1 MDLWLETI
9 GVYALAALGM
19 LLGHIASRSGPFSRT
34 AALVITFLLVGLV
47 LAGRFPDAVYRWPV
61 LYPLAAGRVRF
72 VLLVFAVTLGL
83 STPLAQISRPSIRLL
98 TCVIMALYVSA
109 LTILPFLGP
118 AATQDKLMSLK
129 TVFDADG
136 VCRQTQPFTCGAA
149 AAVTGL
155 RQLGIEADEG
165 ALAVA
170 SRTSPVIGASP
181 WTLYLA
187 LCERYAVQGLLCSF
201 GVFERLDEV
210 PRDAVLLAVMR
221 DSVYGDH
228 CVAVLD
234 MTDTCVI
241 IADPAEGLVRVPAAK
256 FLRSWRHC
264 GIVLRRPVAEFA
276 FGGH

>member
-1 MDLWLETI
+1 MMDLWLETI
-9 GVYALAALGM
+9 GVYELAALGM
-19 LLGHIASRSGPFSRT
+19 LLGHIASRSGAFSRT
-34 AALVITFLLVGLV
+34 AALTITFLLVALV
-47 LAGRFPDAVYRWPV
+47 VAGRFPDAVYRWPA

-72 VLLVFAVTLGL
+72 VLLIFAVTLGL
-83 STPLAQISRPSIRLL
+83 SAPLALMTRPAVRLL

-129 TVFDADG
+129 TTFDADG

-155 RQLGIEADEG
+155 RQLGIDADEG

-170 SRTSPVIGASP
+170 ARTSPVIGASP
-181 WTLYLA
+181 WTMHLA
-187 LCERYAVQGLLCSF
+187 LRDRYAAQGLLCSF
-201 GVFERLDEV
+201 GFFGSLDEV

-241 IADPAEGLVRVPAAK
+241 IADPAEGLLRIPAAQ

-264 GIVLRRPVAEFA
+264 GIVLRRPMAETA
-276 FGGH
+276 SL

>member
-1 MDLWLETI
+1 MDLWLETF
-9 GVYALAALGM
+9 GVYALAAAGM
-19 LLGHIASRSGPFSRT
+19 LAGHIASRSGALSRT
-34 AALVITFLLVGLV
+34 AALTITFLLVALV
-47 LAGRFPDAVYRWPV
+47 LAGRFPEAVDRWPV

-83 STPLAQISRPSIRLL
+83 STPLAHMTRPAVRLL

-118 AATQDKLMSLK
+118 AATQDKLLSLK
-129 TVFDADG
+129 TIFDADG

-155 RQLGIEADEG
+155 RQLGLDADEG
-165 ALAVA
+165 TLAVA

-187 LCERYAVQGLLCSF
+187 LHRQYADRGLLCSF
-201 GVFERLDEV
+201 GIFGSLDEV

-234 MTDTCVI
+234 MTAACVI
-241 IADPAEGLVRVPAAK
+241 VADPAEGLVRVPAAQ
-256 FLRSWRHC
+256 FLRSWRNC
-264 GIVLRRPVAEFA
+264 GIVLRRPTAETA
-276 FGGH
+276 SL